1 MSTALSIAFT
11 GLCAIIGNGDGKPGE
26 ILLVDA
32 RGIGEV
38 GGVALPEH
46 APTLVVSLRD
56 LANPASSAP
65 TRVVTSAPGQTSRG
79 DQLGLWDLTGT
90 EVRIRPQ
97 GGSASGLQYFRP
109 SSDDTS
115 WPDAPRDVHD
125 PASWRD
131 LRFVPNMTTLVGDGR
146 VDPSLIDTGAA
157 IASGLPRPVAARI
170 RLDAG
175 LLQGSIPSQEAYRDD
190 IFDFKSGGGSTRAS
204 RQPLTDTVQWTL
216 QSDAD
221 AVIIDIIPVSGGPAK
236 RLLLAP
242 SAMPHRLFI
251 SNLPTENRSHAD
263 AHHGMSD
270 EEMGALHFGAYYKLL
285 MNEPR
290 DKPLPEPWRPV
301 SGRRGAGLM
310 GPTLCPPAMFTR
322 Q

>member
-56 LANPASSAP
+56 LANPASSGP
-65 TRVVTSAPGQTSRG
+65 TRVVTSAPGQASGG

-90 EVRIRPQ
+90 EVRIRAQ
-97 GGSASGLQYFRP
+97 GGEAAAGVQYFRP
-109 SSDDTS
+109 SKDDTS
-115 WPDAPRDVHD
+115 WPTAPRDVAD

-131 LRFVPNMTTLVGDGR
+131 LRFVPDMKALVGDGR
-146 VDPSLIDTGAA
+146 IDPGLTATDGAMPKD
-157 IASGLPRPVAARI
+157 LPRSVAARI
-170 RLDAG
+170 YLDAG
-175 LLQGSIPSQEAYRDD
+175 LLQASMPSHEAHRSEVFEFKGS
-190 IFDFKSGGGSTRAS
+190 GSPRVPP
-204 RQPLTDTVQWTL
+204 QPLTDTVQWTL

-221 AVIIDIIPVSGGPAK
+221 AIVIDIIPVAGGATK
-236 RLLLAP
+236 RLLLSP
-242 SAMPHRLFI
+242 SAAPHRLFV
-251 SNLPTENRSHAD
+251 SNLPAENRSPGHAD
-263 AHHGMSD
+263 HAMS
-270 EEMGALHFGAYYKLL
+270 EEQMGALHFGAYYKLL
-285 MNEPR
+285 MNEPM
-290 DKPLPEPWRPV
+290 DKPLPAVPHPMHSRNGTGFV
-301 SGRRGAGLM
+301 HTS
-310 GPTLCPPAMFTR
+310 LCPPAMFTR